1 MTKKLRILSL
11 IIAGI
16 ILLVILCSPIG
27 SSSETEHECA
37 GDGCAVCSQIS
48 IYKDTIKSLSLVAY
62 TASFTTILCCFLCK
76 SFFLC
81 TNFIPSLTLVSLKVK
96 LSN

>member
-1 MTKKLRILSL
+1 MTKKLKILSL
-11 IIAGI
+11 IIAGML
-16 ILLVILCSPIG
+16 LLVILCSPIG
-27 SSSETEHECA
+27 SASETEHECT

-62 TASFTTILCCFLCK
+62 TVAFTAILCCFLCK
-76 SFFLC
+76 SFFLF
-81 TNFIPSLTLVSLKVK
+81 TNFIPGLTLVSLKVK